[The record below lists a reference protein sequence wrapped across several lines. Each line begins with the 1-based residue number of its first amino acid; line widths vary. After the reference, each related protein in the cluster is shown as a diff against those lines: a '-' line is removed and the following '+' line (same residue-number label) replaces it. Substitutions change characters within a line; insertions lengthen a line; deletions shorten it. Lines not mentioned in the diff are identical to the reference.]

1 MLPRYAAETIRAWTR
16 VIHAESKG
24 FGELHDLKP
33 VASVITHELL
43 METRDAVADTPGLSG
58 RERQRLL
65 PRVVASAVGGLLEC
79 DAAVATKIGK
89 RLEHQAGRISDA
101 LAAISER
108 AREARSSAQR
118 LAHVSPADA
127 VCQLPAELARICER
141 AQLEKETELTE
152 IYIGFNELQ
161 QIEGAIDIAA
171 LPNAPS
177 APGSPSAPT
186 PRNLLAEYQ
195 LPESPDEVQPP
206 DDVSAWTKRDV
217 SRHASEAAARAKMPA
232 WDQGYAKGRAAG
244 EDSARW
250 QVQAADRRSTNW
262 QRYALGWMHEANA
275 ATCAAERA
283 ESETRLKVRA
293 EIEAEYE
300 AKYEGDID
308 RLTTIIARL
317 EDELQGMSER
327 LKDSQAREGVL
338 RDVIRENVMLSARVW
353 SGMGAL

>member
-1 MLPRYAAETIRAWTR
+1 MLPRYATETIRAWTR
-16 VIHAESKG
+16 IMHADSKG

-65 PRVVASAVGGLLEC
+65 PRVIASAVGGVLEC

-108 AREARSSAQR
+108 AREARSLAQR

-161 QIEGAIDIAA
+161 IGGAIDIAA

-177 APGSPSAPT
+177 APGSPSAPS
-186 PRNLLAEYQ
+186 PRNLLATYQ
-195 LPESPDEVQPP
+195 FPESPDEVRTP

-217 SRHASEAAARAKMPA
+217 SRHAFKAAARARRSA
-232 WDQGYAKGRAAG
+232 WDEAYDAGRAAG
-244 EDSARW
+244 KDSARW
-250 QVQAADRRSTNW
+250 QVQEADRISRHW
-262 QRYALGWMHEANA
+262 QRYALERLHEASA
-275 ATCAAERA
+275 ATVAAERA
-283 ESETRLKVRA
+283 ESETRLKVRD

-308 RLTTIIARL
+308 RLTTMIARL

>member
-1 MLPRYAAETIRAWTR
+1 MLPRYATQTIRAWTR
-16 VIHAESKG
+16 IIHAESKG

-108 AREARSSAQR
+108 ARKARSLAQR

-152 IYIGFNELQ
+152 IYTGFNELQ
-161 QIEGAIDIAA
+161 IGGASDIAA

-186 PRNLLAEYQ
+186 PRM
-195 LPESPDEVQPP
+195 
-206 DDVSAWTKRDV
+206 R
-217 SRHASEAAARAKMPA
+217 SRRYSVRRLGTTTHTRAHP
-232 WDQGYAKGRAAG
+232 
-244 EDSARW
+244 
-250 QVQAADRRSTNW
+250 T
-262 QRYALGWMHEANA
+262 
-275 ATCAAERA
+275 
-283 ESETRLKVRA
+283 
-293 EIEAEYE
+293 
-300 AKYEGDID
+300 
-308 RLTTIIARL
+308 
-317 EDELQGMSER
+317 
-327 LKDSQAREGVL
+327 
-338 RDVIRENVMLSARVW
+338 
-353 SGMGAL
+353 